1 MLTLDFTADDLAH
14 TRFACSP
21 LWELIESLRV
31 RQDPSA
37 LVVHGPWEAASA
49 ARLDGFPLDELLMLV
64 PLGSYI
70 PDFLTPPPEVSLP
83 AIDDELD
90 RMRGTP
96 PRRIRADVA
105 RRFAGRAV
113 PDAAR
118 PYLERPAAAR
128 DRLVE
133 LLREYWARA
142 IEPEWPRVRA
152 LLEGEIVERAR
163 QQALTGTGSLLGDL
177 HPAVTW
183 RKGTLRVRCRH
194 TGRVALDGDGL
205 ILVPNVF
212 AWPLVCPM
220 VADGYPAAM
229 TYPPRGVGSLWAP
242 PDGDGVALDALLGR
256 TRAAVLRE
264 LAAPCSTSELARRL
278 DLTPGAISLHLTVMQ
293 RSGLLI
299 RRRAGRSVLYRVSAV
314 GEALL
319 AAAGVARP
327 AAGRYPSAVD
337 Q

>member
-1 MLTLDFTADDLAH
+1 
-14 TRFACSP
+14 
-21 LWELIESLRV
+21 
-31 RQDPSA
+31 
-37 LVVHGPWEAASA
+37 
-49 ARLDGFPLDELLMLV
+49 
-64 PLGSYI
+64 
-70 PDFLTPPPEVSLP
+70 
-83 AIDDELD
+83 
-90 RMRGTP
+90 
-96 PRRIRADVA
+96 
-105 RRFAGRAV
+105 
-113 PDAAR
+113 
-118 PYLERPAAAR
+118 
-128 DRLVE
+128 
-133 LLREYWARA
+133 
-142 IEPEWPRVRA
+142 
-152 LLEGEIVERAR
+152 
-163 QQALTGTGSLLGDL
+163 
-177 HPAVTW
+177 
-183 RKGTLRVRCRH
+183 
-194 TGRVALDGDGL
+194 
-205 ILVPNVF
+205 
-212 AWPLVCPM
+212 M